1 MLPPHLKIIR
11 PRMHLIFISYTLTTL
26 GSDAEK
32 RAIDPAVACLMRVV
46 DRLSTDIP
54 LLDHGSAQL

>member
-1 MLPPHLKIIR
+1 
-11 PRMHLIFISYTLTTL
+11 MHLIFISYTLTTL

-46 DRLSTDIP
+46 DRLSTDTP
-54 LLDHGSAQL
+54 LLDHGSAHL